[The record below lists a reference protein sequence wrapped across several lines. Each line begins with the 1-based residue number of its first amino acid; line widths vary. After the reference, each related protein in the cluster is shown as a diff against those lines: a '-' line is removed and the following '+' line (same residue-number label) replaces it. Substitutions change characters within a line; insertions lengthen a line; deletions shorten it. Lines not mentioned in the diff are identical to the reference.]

1 MKGKNMLKRGLSSL
15 CAVALAVTSIQV
27 VPAIQ
32 ASAQTGI
39 SVEDFGNVLNI
50 FANPGDNIYGRYTAT
65 NYSGTNNYNN
75 FSDMGAWHGYYLH
88 DLEATDLYGGFAGP
102 VIIAEEYPVN
112 LSDAISKIVVS
123 SQDGSVYDLTEASV
137 DAVYYPGRLVQSYEF
152 DEFLL
157 KLELIMGTNRSA
169 VIKTSIENKTD
180 APLEL
185 QLKWKGKI
193 FDRFQGRYDLGASLE
208 ATDEGVEVHFSDL
221 RYTWNLFTTEENR
234 FTIAFDRP
242 VTTTVSE
249 DLLSYETVMN
259 DAVEIEQGDTFVTWS
274 TQSFTFTEE
283 EAAAEEA
290 NIADMLSNGES
301 YFADNHERW
310 QGYLDNVLSDV
321 DPIGKEYQ
329 NAAVKSVETLATN
342 WRSPAGAL
350 QHDGIV
356 PSMSYQWFIG
366 LWAWDTWKAAIGTSM
381 FDGELAQNNIRAIF
395 DYQITEDDTL
405 RPQDAGAIVD
415 CIFYN
420 QNEARGD
427 DGGNWNERNSKPP
440 LAAWSVYNVYQQTQD
455 VEFLKEMYPKLVA
468 YHNWWYTNRD
478 VDQNGVAE
486 YGAMVDDAH
495 YQWVQT
501 ESGDWEIAVDE
512 EGNKLFDASAV
523 IEAAAWESG
532 MDNATRFD
540 EEGNGPDDVGV
551 LVYENKN
558 EEGEVIGYSINQES
572 VDLNAYLYAEK
583 GFLKSIADILGYE
596 EDAQNYE
603 TEAEKLLQYV
613 NENMYDEETGFYYD
627 LQTNEDG
634 SVKKLLVNRG
644 KGTEGWIPLWANMAT
659 KEMAE
664 KVVENM
670 MDEEKFN
677 LMVPFP
683 TASKDNDKFD
693 PQRYWRGPVW
703 LDQAMFG
710 VEALQNYGYL
720 EEARETAYKLFDN
733 TEGLLGDG
741 PIRENYNPE
750 TGEGLHTT
758 NFSWSAT
765 AFCALFRNTLAGN
778 RTTSQTAFEIPK
790 TSLSESIRNS
800 LKALWEVWA
809 QEDLASYTKESADV
823 LTEALTEARAVLDDK
838 LATQSAMDEAMAAL
852 VKAIGGLEYGVQ
864 KLHLQT
870 AIDAAESILALGDNY
885 EETAALA
892 AAVEAGKAVAQNSDA
907 TQEEVDSAAY
917 AILDELFKLAKKADI
932 SSLESL
938 IDAARELQDGNY
950 TSETVENLKAVIERA
965 EAVVADQDRGDSD
978 ISDAYAELV
987 SAIMKLQMKGNKAA
1001 LKAMLAKANEM
1012 LADTDAYVSSTIQ
1025 GLAEATADAQAVY
1038 DNEDAV
1044 QSEVNEAV
1052 KTLTLK
1058 VAQARLKGD
1067 VDGDGTVT
1075 TADSA
1080 AVLAA
1085 SAERTELDAKGAA
1098 SADVNGDGEVN
1109 TSDAVLIL
1117 QYASEKISAF

>member
-1 MKGKNMLKRGLSSL
+1 MKGRNMLKKGLSSL
-15 CAVALAVTSIQV
+15 CAVALAVTG
-27 VPAIQ
+27 IQ
-32 ASAQTGI
+32 AAPATQVSAQTSA
-39 SVEDFGNVLNI
+39 SVEDFANVLNI
-50 FANPGDNIYGRYTAT
+50 FANPGDNIYGRHTAT

-88 DLEATDLYGGFAGP
+88 DLEVTDLYGGFAGP

-123 SQDGSVYDLTEASV
+123 GQDGSVYDLAEASV
-137 DAVYYPGRLVQSYEF
+137 EAVYYPGRLEQSYEF

-169 VIKTSIENKTD
+169 VIKTSIENKTEG
-180 APLEL
+180 PLEL

-193 FDRFQGRYDLGASLE
+193 YDRFQGSYGLGAALE

-221 RYTWNLFTTEENR
+221 RYTWNLFTTEENQ

-290 NIADMLSNGES
+290 NIADMLANGES

-310 QGYLDNVLSDV
+310 QGYLDHVLSDV

-455 VEFLKEMYPKLVA
+455 VEFLREMYPKLVA

-495 YQWVQT
+495 YQWVEN

-512 EGNKLFDASAV
+512 KGNKLFEAGAV

-551 LVYENKN
+551 LVYENKD

-596 EDAQNYE
+596 EDAENYE

-613 NENMYDEETGFYYD
+613 NDNMYDEETGFYYD

-659 KEMAE
+659 EEMAE

-677 LMVPFP
+677 LTVPFP

-693 PQRYWRGPVW
+693 PERYWRGPVW

-741 PIRENYNPE
+741 PIRENYNPV

-790 TSLSESIRNS
+790 TPLSESIRNS

-809 QEDLASYTKESADV
+809 QEDLASYTKESAD
-823 LTEALTEARAVLDDK
+823 ALTAALTAAKTVLDDQD
-838 LATQSAMDEAMAAL
+838 AAQSAMDEAMAAL

-892 AAVEAGKAVAQNSDA
+892 AAVEAGKTVAKDSDA
-907 TQEEVDSAAY
+907 AQEEVDSAAY
-917 AILDELFKLAKKADI
+917 AILDELFQLAKKADV

-938 IDAARELQDGNY
+938 IDAAKELTNGNY
-950 TSETVENLKAVIERA
+950 TSGTVKNLKAAIERA
-965 EAVVADQDRGDSD
+965 EAVAADQNRGDSD

-987 SAIMKLQMKGNKAA
+987 SAIMKLEMKGSKAA
-1001 LKAMLAKANEM
+1001 LKAMLAKANEV

-1038 DNEDAV
+1038 DNEDAA

-1052 KTLTLK
+1052 KKLTLK

-1067 VDGDGTVT
+1067 VNGDGTVT
-1075 TADSA
+1075 TGDSA
-1080 AVLAA
+1080 AILAA
-1085 SAERTELDAKGAA
+1085 SAERTELDAEAAA
-1098 SADVNGDGEVN
+1098 SADVNSDGEVN

-1117 QYASEKISAF
+1117 QYAAEKISAF

>member
-1 MKGKNMLKRGLSSL
+1 MKGKNMLKKGLSSL

-27 VPAIQ
+27 APAIQ
-32 ASAQTGI
+32 VSAQASA
-39 SVEDFGNVLNI
+39 SVEDFANVLNI

-88 DLEATDLYGGFAGP
+88 DLEVTDLYGGFAGP

-123 SQDGSVYDLTEASV
+123 GQDGSVYDLAEASV
-137 DAVYYPGRLVQSYEF
+137 DAVYYPGRLEQSYEF

-169 VIKTSIENKTD
+169 VIKTSIENKTEG
-180 APLEL
+180 PLEL

-193 FDRFQGRYDLGASLE
+193 YDRFQGRYDLGATLE

-221 RYTWNLFTTEENR
+221 RYTWNLFTTEENQ

-290 NIADMLSNGES
+290 NVGDMLANGES

-310 QGYLDNVLSDV
+310 QGYLDHVLSDV

-350 QHDGIV
+350 QHDGII

-495 YQWVQT
+495 YQWV
-501 ESGDWEIAVDE
+501 ENENGDWEIAVDE

-596 EDAQNYE
+596 EDAENYE

-613 NENMYDEETGFYYD
+613 NDNMYDEETGFYYD

-659 KEMAE
+659 EEMAE

-677 LMVPFP
+677 LTVPFP

-693 PQRYWRGPVW
+693 PERYWRGPVW

-720 EEARETAYKLFDN
+720 EGARETAYKLFDN

-741 PIRENYNPE
+741 PIRENYNPV

-790 TSLSESIRNS
+790 TPLSESIRNS

-823 LTEALTEARAVLDDK
+823 LTAALTAAQAVLDDK
-838 LATQSAMDEAMAAL
+838 DATQSAMDEAMAAL

-892 AAVEAGKAVAQNSDA
+892 AAVEAGKTVAKDSDA

-917 AILDELFKLAKKADI
+917 AILDELFQLAKKADV

-938 IDAARELQDGNY
+938 IEAAKELTNGSY
-950 TSETVENLKAVIERA
+950 TSETVENLKAAIERA
-965 EAVVADQDRGDSD
+965 EAVVADQNRGDSD

-987 SAIMKLQMKGNKAA
+987 SAIMKLEMKGNKAA
-1001 LKAMLAKANEM
+1001 LKAMLAKANEV

-1052 KTLTLK
+1052 KKLTLK

-1067 VDGDGTVT
+1067 VNGDGTVT
-1075 TADSA
+1075 TGDGA
-1080 AVLAA
+1080 AILAA
-1085 SAERTELDAKGAA
+1085 SAERTELDAEAAA

-1117 QYASEKISAF
+1117 QYAAEKISAF

>member
-1 MKGKNMLKRGLSSL
+1 MKGKNMLKKGLSSL

-27 VPAIQ
+27 APAIQ
-32 ASAQTGI
+32 VSAQASA
-39 SVEDFGNVLNI
+39 SVEDFANVLNI

-88 DLEATDLYGGFAGP
+88 DLEVTDLYGGFAGP

-123 SQDGSVYDLTEASV
+123 GQDGSVYDLAEASV
-137 DAVYYPGRLVQSYEF
+137 DAVYYPGRLEQSYEF

-169 VIKTSIENKTD
+169 VIKTSIENKTEG
-180 APLEL
+180 PLEL

-193 FDRFQGRYDLGASLE
+193 YDRFQGRYDLGATLE

-221 RYTWNLFTTEENR
+221 RYTWNLFTTEENQ

-290 NIADMLSNGES
+290 NVGDMLANGES

-310 QGYLDNVLSDV
+310 QGYLDHVLSDV

-350 QHDGIV
+350 QHDGII

-495 YQWVQT
+495 YQWV
-501 ESGDWEIAVDE
+501 ENENGDWEIAVDE

-596 EDAQNYE
+596 EDAENYE

-613 NENMYDEETGFYYD
+613 NDNMYDEETGFYYD

-659 KEMAE
+659 EEMAE

-677 LMVPFP
+677 LTVPFP

-693 PQRYWRGPVW
+693 PERYWRGPVW

-720 EEARETAYKLFDN
+720 EGARETAYKLFDN

-741 PIRENYNPE
+741 PIRENYNPV

-790 TSLSESIRNS
+790 TPLSESIRNS

-823 LTEALTEARAVLDDK
+823 LTAALTAAQAVLDDK
-838 LATQSAMDEAMAAL
+838 DATQSAMDEAMAAL

-892 AAVEAGKAVAQNSDA
+892 AAVEAGKTVAKDSDA

-917 AILDELFKLAKKADI
+917 AILDELFQLAKKADV

-938 IDAARELQDGNY
+938 IEAAKELTNGSY
-950 TSETVENLKAVIERA
+950 TSETVENLKAAIERA
-965 EAVVADQDRGDSD
+965 EAVVADQNRGDSD

-987 SAIMKLQMKGNKAA
+987 SAIMKLEMKGNKAA
-1001 LKAMLAKANEM
+1001 LKAMLAKANEV

-1052 KTLTLK
+1052 KKLTLK

-1067 VDGDGTVT
+1067 VNGDGTVT
-1075 TADSA
+1075 TGDSA
-1080 AVLAA
+1080 AILAA
-1085 SAERTELDAKGAA
+1085 SAERTELDAEAAA

-1117 QYASEKISAF
+1117 QYAAEKISAF